1 MCTNRN
7 ALMPTDV
14 KETWVALCC
23 FVFFFLICFKSHALP
38 LLLIATRNNF
48 LLGFD
53 ESCSGT
59 TVHLWVYSA
68 KVLISNTNVL
78 KVRGNILRFRIKQRL
93 WSLYYSCWVIN
104 KNTLRCS
111 DLFNAKI
118 LQPNYLTFVFVAHL
132 HINFRNV
139 TYPRYSL

>member
-14 KETWVALCC
+14 KETWVVLYC
-23 FVFFFLICFKSHALP
+23 FVGFFFLICFKSHALP

-48 LLGFD
+48 LSGFD

-68 KVLISNTNVL
+68 KVLISDTNVL
-78 KVRGNILRFRIKQRL
+78 NVREVILYDLELNRVCEACI
-93 WSLYYSCWVIN
+93 
-104 KNTLRCS
+104 TLVGS
-111 DLFNAKI
+111 
-118 LQPNYLTFVFVAHL
+118 
-132 HINFRNV
+132 
-139 TYPRYSL
+139 